1 MADLVE
7 TERGRF
13 ALHAVD
19 GGVAVFGDHLG
30 EHLGCGEGLGFLGGL
45 ALKIEGRK
53 LGGLLAKIQYHGGGE
68 RRRGMEDEPV
78 QFGRRLLL
86 LWEET

>member
-1 MADLVE
+1 LADLVE

-19 GGVAVFGDHLG
+19 GGVAVFGDYLG